1 MSSLPQSQC
10 GISWVCVLVCVRGR
24 SWLRKFLIV
33 FFLHHDLVAQMRGI
47 LSCVL
52 TSYFASRRMTQTARR
67 AFKTVAEFH
76 VHEAWARLRQLSN
89 GGGRGRSFLR
99 T

>member
-1 MSSLPQSQC
+1 MSSLPQFQC
-10 GISWVCVLVCVRGR
+10 GISLVGVLMCMRGR
-24 SWLRKFLIV
+24 SLLRKFLIV
-33 FFLHHDLVAQMRGI
+33 FFLHDDLVAQMRRI
-47 LSCVL
+47 LSRAL

-67 AFKTVAEFH
+67 AFKIVVEFH
-76 VHEAWARLRQLSN
+76 VHEAWARLRRLSN